1 MRQVVLLKD
10 IPDLNEVSGLD
21 LEADLRQQVSKTRI
35 NELDKRALE
44 AALRTKEKNGGEV
57 VVLSLGDDKT
67 KTAILEALAMGADE
81 AYIVESTQ
89 ARRLD
94 SNATSKVLAAA
105 LRKLDP
111 VDLVLCG
118 EMALDS
124 MNSQLGP
131 RLGVSLGI
139 PCISYVKEY
148 DVEGGVLTATRDLDQ
163 YDEVVE
169 VSLPAVV
176 SVVREINEPRIP
188 SLMNI
193 MRARKKPQTVWS
205 IEELGLEI
213 SNLEQQSRVEIQG
226 LERPVTSRKQVK
238 IEAETIEETVAKLVE
253 KLREEGVI

>member
-1 MRQVVLLKD
+1 
-10 IPDLNEVSGLD
+10 
-21 LEADLRQQVSKTRI
+21 
-35 NELDKRALE
+35 
-44 AALRTKEKNGGEV
+44 
-57 VVLSLGDDKT
+57 
-67 KTAILEALAMGADE
+67 MGADE

-89 ARRLD
+89 ARGLD

-148 DVEGGVLTATRDLDQ
+148 DVEGDVLTATRDLEQ

-205 IEELGLEI
+205 IEELGLDI
-213 SNLEQQSRVEIQG
+213 SNLEQQSYVEIQG
-226 LERPVTSRKQVK
+226 LERPVISRKQIK
-238 IEAETIEETVAKLVE
+238 IEAETIEETAAKLVE
-253 KLREEGVI
+253 KLREEGVL

>member
-1 MRQVVLLKD
+1 M
-10 IPDLNEVSGLD
+10 
-21 LEADLRQQVSKTRI
+21 EADLRQQVSKTRI
-35 NELDKRALE
+35 NELDKLALE

-148 DVEGGVLTATRDLDQ
+148 DVEGDVLTATRDLEQ

-205 IEELGLEI
+205 IEELGLDI
-213 SNLEQQSRVEIQG
+213 SNLEQQSYVEIQG
-226 LERPVTSRKQVK
+226 LERPVTSRKQIK
-238 IEAETIEETVAKLVE
+238 IEAETIEETAAKLVE
-253 KLREEGVI
+253 KLREEGVL

>member
-131 RLGVSLGI
+131 RLGVALGI
-139 PCISYVKEY
+139 PCICYVKEY